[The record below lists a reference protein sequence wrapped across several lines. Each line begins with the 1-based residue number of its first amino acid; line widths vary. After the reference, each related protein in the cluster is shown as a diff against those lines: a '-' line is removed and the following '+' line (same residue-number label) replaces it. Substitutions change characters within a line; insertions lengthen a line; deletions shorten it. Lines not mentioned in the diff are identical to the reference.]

1 MYLIK
6 GGMAMRLVRP
16 SVEWKKEHEEY
27 MKEWG
32 NHRMTPSS
40 FNLAGYEN
48 YEAYLTAL
56 KIRESG
62 DGEWV
67 PCTNYFLVDDTDR
80 VLAMVDIRHVLT
92 DYLHNV
98 GGHIGY
104 GVRPAA
110 RRQGH
115 ATRILAEAL
124 KKCDELGI
132 QRVLVT
138 CNNDNIGSAK
148 TIIKNGGIED
158 NSFIEED
165 GTVVRR
171 FWIER

>member
-1 MYLIK
+1 
-6 GGMAMRLVRP
+6 MAMRLVRP
-16 SVEWKKEHEEY
+16 SIEWKNEHEDY
-27 MKEWG
+27 MKEWDEP
-32 NHRMTPSS
+32 RMTPSS

-48 YEAYLTAL
+48 YEGYLEAL

-62 DGEWV
+62 DGKWV
-67 PCTNYFLVDDTDR
+67 PSTNYFFVDENDR
-80 VLAMVDIRHVLT
+80 VLAMVDIRHSLT

-104 GVRPAA
+104 GVRPVE
-110 RRQGH
+110 RRQGY
-115 ATRILAEAL
+115 ATQILAEAL

-132 QRVLVT
+132 DRVLVT
-138 CNNDNIGSAK
+138 CNDDNIGSAK
-148 TIIKNGGIED
+148 TIVKNGGIED
-158 NSFIEED
+158 KSFIEED

>member
-1 MYLIK
+1 
-6 GGMAMRLVRP
+6 MAMRLVRP
-16 SVEWKKEHEEY
+16 SIEWKNEHEDY
-27 MKEWG
+27 IKEWDEP
-32 NHRMTPSS
+32 RMTPSS

-48 YEAYLTAL
+48 YEAYLEAL

-62 DGEWV
+62 EGKWV
-67 PCTNYFLVDDTDR
+67 PSTNYFLVDDNDR
-80 VLAMVDIRHVLT
+80 VLAMVDIRHSLT
-92 DYLHNV
+92 AYLHNV

-104 GVRPAA
+104 GVRPAE

-115 ATRILAEAL
+115 ATWILAEAL

-132 QRVLVT
+132 GRVLVT
-138 CNNDNIGSAK
+138 CNDDNIGSAK
-148 TIIKNGGIED
+148 TIVKNGGVED